1 MAESVA
7 EKLGPEVNLRVLSTD
22 SDEARSLGIKSA
34 LAVYVNGHKIPI
46 KKVLDRGLFED
57 IIWSYTHGS
66 EFDSP

>member
-1 MAESVA
+1 MAENVA

-34 LAVYVNGHKIPI
+34 LVVYVNGHKISI

-57 IIWSYTHGS
+57 IIRSYTNGS
-66 EFDSP
+66 ESDSP

>member
-1 MAESVA
+1 MAENVA

-34 LAVYVNGHKIPI
+34 LVVYVNGEKISI
-46 KKVLDRGLFED
+46 KKVLDQGLFED
-57 IIWSYTHGS
+57 IILSYTNGG